1 MRTSLPNFRGRSAL
15 VLNRSDSNSETLVRK
30 LENLG
35 LAVDVCWPAERVSA
49 KGYDVIFFDADLGY
63 DGLFSWPPDLPP
75 VPMVAMMGSEA
86 PGRIEW
92 AISRTP
98 SAYLTKPIGST
109 GVFSALAIAFHTF
122 NTQRKLK
129 TAIAD
134 LHRRAKAR
142 PVVIKAILAVMNQH
156 GVSDTAAYQLLR
168 TESMKQRMSIE
179 NLCAQ
184 IANSDAAAMNRMPV
198 NSKGRLRRENRR

>member
-1 MRTSLPNFRGRSAL
+1 MRTSLPNFRGRNAL
-15 VLNRSDSNSETLVRK
+15 VLHRPDSNSETLIRQ
-30 LENLG
+30 LRNLG
-35 LAVDVCWPAERVSA
+35 LVVDVRWPAEHVSA
-49 KGYDVIFFDADLGY
+49 KGCDIIFFDADLGY
-63 DGLFSWPPDLPP
+63 DDLFSWPPDLPP

-122 NTQRKLK
+122 ETQQKLK
-129 TAIAD
+129 TEIAD
-134 LHRRAKAR
+134 LSRRAKAR
-142 PVVIKAILAVMNQH
+142 PVVIKAILAIMSKH

-179 NLCAQ
+179 NMCEQ
-184 IANSDAAAMNRMPV
+184 ITNSDGTAINRLPTK
-198 NSKGRLRRENRR
+198 SKERLRQANRR

>member
-92 AISRTP
+92 AISRAP

-122 NTQRKLK
+122 DTLQKLK

-134 LHRRAKAR
+134 LQRRAKAR

-168 TESMKQRMSIE
+168 TESMKQRTSIE
-179 NLCAQ
+179 NLCDQ
-184 IANSDAAAMNRMPV
+184 ITNSNHAAMIRAPIK
-198 NSKGRLRRENRR
+198 SKGRLRRENRR

>member
-15 VLNRSDSNSETLVRK
+15 VLNRSDSNSETLVRQ

-35 LAVDVCWPAERVSA
+35 LVVDVRWPAERVSE

-63 DGLFSWPPDLPP
+63 DGLFSWPPEQAP

-92 AISRTP
+92 AISRVP

-122 NTQRKLK
+122 GTQRKLK
-129 TAIAD
+129 TEIAD
-134 LHRRAKAR
+134 LNRRVKAR
-142 PVVIKAILAVMNQH
+142 PIVIKAIIAVMKQH

-179 NLCAQ
+179 NLCDQ
-184 IANSDAAAMNRMPV
+184 IANSNTAAMNRVPI
-198 NSKGRLRRENRR
+198 NTKGRLRRENRR